1 MTRRFI
7 MRKTV
12 LFLLTLTLML
22 GAFSLANA
30 DEIEIGSGTSTST
43 YVPIYADWNFSYS
56 QQIYLQSEI
65 DQAGTITKISF
76 WFQQGA
82 SINCNNWDIYM
93 GHTTKTGFGS
103 TTDWIPVANL
113 TKVYGGNTFTPSLY
127 QQWITV
133 TLQTPFNYNNSDNL
147 VIAVD
152 ENTSGSSNS
161 GNWGVFTP
169 TNANCSIYRG
179 WTTDINPSGPG
190 TATGRLNVKNRIKLD
205 ITATGPADPTAFNA
219 NAISD
224 SQIDL
229 SWTRNA
235 TPDNVLLAWNTTNSF
250 GTPSGSYSAGGTIPG
265 GGTVLLG
272 NSGNTTFNHSGLN
285 AESTYYYKIWS
296 LDGSSNYSSGVT
308 ANATTA
314 AGPVI
319 DNPEDFN
326 AGAVS
331 DEQIDLIWD
340 LNDDDDPILLA
351 WNTVNTFGTPS
362 GSYSAGGSISGG
374 GTVLL
379 ANSSNTGFNH
389 TGLDADTQYFY
400 KIWSVHEENNVIS
413 YSSGVTANASTFD
426 VIIKNFPWMEGFET
440 NSPTRGSW
448 SQIQEFGTQNWVW
461 ALGADT
467 GTIKTA
473 HSGVLNARF
482 TSWNPG
488 TRTKL
493 VTPILDLSSLD
504 HPVLSFWYGQ
514 EADAA
519 YQNHLSIFYRSNPSA
534 PWTQLGASY
543 TDNISEWTL
552 MDGISLP
559 NPSATYQLAFEALEG
574 AGHANVLDDV
584 EIREDEGHVP
594 VQLSSFT
601 AAISA
606 DNFVNLMW
614 VTQSETGVLGFY
626 VLRNTENHL
635 GSALTVSELISAT
648 NTSEQQSYI
657 FKDSEIFENG
667 HYYYWLQNSDMDGSV
682 QFHGPVSI
690 QFTAAQGDIPELP
703 LVTQL
708 KPIYPNPFNPM
719 AFIPFSLKESATVNF
734 EIYNT
739 RGQLVK
745 RIPLGQKAAG
755 NHRIEWDGR
764 DDQGINCTTGVYHIR
779 MTAGTESF
787 SRKAVLMK

>member
-1 MTRRFI
+1 

-12 LFLLTLTLML
+12 LFIVTLVTLMVISSNAWGALITLGTQGSASGHNAIGPTNYFYRSRRIQWVYTAAEITAAGGSAGVINSIAFDVSQVAGGDLLNYKVKMAHTTATNAASHNTATLTTVK
-22 GAFSLANA
+22 NA
-30 DEIEIGSGTSTST
+30 
-43 YVPIYADWNFSYS
+43 
-56 QQIYLQSEI
+56 
-65 DQAGTITKISF
+65 
-76 WFQQGA
+76 
-82 SINCNNWDIYM
+82 
-93 GHTTKTGFGS
+93 H
-103 TTDWIPVANL
+103 
-113 TKVYGGNTFTPSLY
+113 TFTPGSTGWRTITFDQGFVWNGTSNILVDISFGVNAASNNNGQVWLY
-127 QQWITV
+127 NQG
-133 TLQTPFNYNNSDNL
+133 TPNQMRAVSADNASQENNNT
-147 VIAVD
+147 
-152 ENTSGSSNS
+152 NTSTVGK
-161 GNWGVFTP
+161 P
-169 TNANCSIYRG
+169 RAQ
-179 WTTDINPSGPG
+179 
-190 TATGRLNVKNRIKLD
+190 LD
-205 ITATGPADPTAFNA
+205 IGAAGPADPTAFNA

-250 GTPSGSYSAGGTIPG
+250 GTPSGSYSAGGTISG

-272 NSGNTTFNHSGLN
+272 NSGNTTFNHNGLN
-285 AESTYYYKIWS
+285 AETTYYYKIWS
-296 LDGSSNYSSGVT
+296 LDGSGNYSNGVT

-319 DNPEDFN
+319 DNPEDFS
-326 AGAVS
+326 AGASS
-331 DEQIDLIWD
+331 DEQIDLSWD

-519 YQNHLSIFYRSNPSA
+519 YQNHLSIFYRSNPNA

-601 AAISA
+601 AAIST

-690 QFTAAQGDIPELP
+690 QFTAAQGNIPELP

-708 KPIYPNPFNPM
+708 KPVYPNPFNPM

>member
-1 MTRRFI
+1 MNASSAADTWAFTPGINMTAGNEYYLTFYQRVRYAYGENL
-7 MRKTV
+7 KVTV
-12 LFLLTLTLML
+12 GNAQTVASQNSTPLLTLTNLMNT
-22 GAFSLANA
+22 AYTQRTTDHFIPTS
-30 DEIEIGSGTSTST
+30 SGTYYFALHCFSPMNKDHL
-43 YVPIYADWNFSYS
+43 YVDYVQAW
-56 QQIYLQSEI
+56 EI
-65 DQAGTITKISF
+65 
-76 WFQQGA
+76 
-82 SINCNNWDIYM
+82 
-93 GHTTKTGFGS
+93 
-103 TTDWIPVANL
+103 V
-113 TKVYGGNTFTPSLY
+113 
-127 QQWITV
+127 
-133 TLQTPFNYNNSDNL
+133 NS
-147 VIAVD
+147 
-152 ENTSGSSNS
+152 S
-161 GNWGVFTP
+161 
-169 TNANCSIYRG
+169 
-179 WTTDINPSGPG
+179 
-190 TATGRLNVKNRIKLD
+190 
-205 ITATGPADPTAFNA
+205 GPADPTAFNA

-235 TPDNVLLAWNTTNSF
+235 TPDNVLLAWNATNSF
-250 GTPSGSYSAGGTIPG
+250 GTPSGSYSAGGTISG

-272 NSGNTTFNHSGLN
+272 NSGNTTFNHNGLN
-285 AESTYYYKIWS
+285 AETTYYYKIWS
-296 LDGSSNYSSGVT
+296 LDGSGNYSSGVT
-308 ANATTA
+308 ANATTT

-319 DNPEDFN
+319 DNPEDFS

-331 DEQIDLIWD
+331 DEQIDLIWV
-340 LNDDDDPILLA
+340 LNNDDDPILLA

-362 GSYSAGGSISGG
+362 GSYSAGGSITGG

-400 KIWSVHEENNVIS
+400 KIWSLHEENNVIS

-426 VIIKNFPWMEGFET
+426 VIIKNFPWMEGFEA

-448 SQIQEFGTQNWVW
+448 TQIHENFTQNWVW
-461 ALGADT
+461 ATGADT
-467 GTIKTA
+467 GTIRTA
-473 HSGVLNARF
+473 HSGNLNARF
-482 TSWNPG
+482 TALNPG
-488 TRTKL
+488 YRTKL

-514 EADAA
+514 EEDDTH
-519 YQNHLSIFYRSNPSA
+519 QNHLSIFYRSNPNA

-708 KPIYPNPFNPM
+708 KPVYPNPFNPI

-734 EIYNT
+734 EIYNA